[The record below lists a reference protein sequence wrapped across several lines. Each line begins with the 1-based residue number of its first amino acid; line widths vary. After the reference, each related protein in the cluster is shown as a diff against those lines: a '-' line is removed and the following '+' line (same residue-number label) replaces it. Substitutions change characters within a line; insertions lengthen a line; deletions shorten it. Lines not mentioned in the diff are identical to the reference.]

1 MDRVKVKFTVNQL
14 VGFNVT
20 YFRKA
25 AGLTQEELGERLGGW
40 SAASVSAAERSW
52 DGKRVRK
59 FDADEL
65 VTIAEVLGVPVP
77 GLFLPPDE
85 GGPSIQYVLD
95 LGIPGQETCE
105 DWLSLILPADEGES
119 PVMDAYRKRLI
130 AIGARPESFERDVQD
145 EHREALAPLIQEREK
160 LERRINGLRAFERD
174 YRAKLHNY
182 LAGQFRELWSEDMR
196 PEVEQMIEE
205 MNRKA
210 AEGEGH
216 ATGVLL
222 RDDGTYNLVQF
233 GEAGEK
239 TGQEDQP

>member
-1 MDRVKVKFTVNQL
+1 MDRVKVQFTVNQL
-14 VGFNVT
+14 VGFNMT

-65 VTIAEVLGVPVP
+65 VMIAEVLGVPVA

-85 GGPSIQYVLD
+85 GGPSVQYVLD
-95 LGIPGQETCE
+95 LGIPGQAACE
-105 DWLSLILPADEGES
+105 DWLSLILPVDEGES

-130 AIGARPESFERDVQD
+130 GAGVRLEGFERDVQD
-145 EHREALAPLIQEREK
+145 EHREAVAPLIQERVK
-160 LERRINGLRAFERD
+160 LERRIDDLRMFERD

-182 LAGQFRELWSEDMR
+182 LASQLSELWSEDTR
-196 PEVEQMIEE
+196 SEVKQMIEE
-205 MNRKA
+205 MSRKTA
-210 AEGEGH
+210 DGGGH

-222 RDDGTYNLVQF
+222 RDDGTYDFVQF
-233 GEAGEK
+233 GAAGEK
-239 TGQEDQP
+239 AEQEDQP

>member
-25 AGLTQEELGERLGGW
+25 AGLTQEGLGERLGGW
-40 SAASVSAAERSW
+40 SAASVSAERSW
-52 DGKRVRK
+52 DGRRVRK

-65 VTIAEVLGVPVP
+65 VMIAEVLGVPVP

-130 AIGARPESFERDVQD
+130 AMVCSRRGFERDVQD
-145 EHREALAPLIQEREK
+145 GRRRSPGRADSGTRQARAP
-160 LERRINGLRAFERD
+160 D
-174 YRAKLHNY
+174 
-182 LAGQFRELWSEDMR
+182 
-196 PEVEQMIEE
+196 
-205 MNRKA
+205 
-210 AEGEGH
+210 
-216 ATGVLL
+216 
-222 RDDGTYNLVQF
+222 
-233 GEAGEK
+233 
-239 TGQEDQP
+239 